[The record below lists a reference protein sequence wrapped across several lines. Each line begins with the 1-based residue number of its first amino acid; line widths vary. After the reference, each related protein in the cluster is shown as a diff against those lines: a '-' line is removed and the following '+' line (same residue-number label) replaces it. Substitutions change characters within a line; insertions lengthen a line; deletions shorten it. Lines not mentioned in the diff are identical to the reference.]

1 MPAKPTGSPPWIS
14 LAVVAALWL
23 ACATTRAADGDSSS
37 PNTPDKLPDNRGVM
51 QRLSNFTLDDA
62 VSGRSVMLFGFMG
75 KKAVVLVFLGVD
87 CPVGNLYASRLVEL
101 NKEYAPKGVVF
112 LGVNSNASEGK
123 EAIARY
129 AKEYGITF
137 PVLKDSGNGVAD
149 SALVERTCE
158 TLVLDGAA
166 RVRYRGAIDDQYIQ
180 GKSKDRPTHN
190 YVRDALDDLI
200 AGRPVKVASSPVAGC
215 LIERTTAKPV
225 LKAKPRIRGA
235 APEIARAIDEAE
247 AAHPIDPGKPTYSGR
262 VAAIIADK
270 CQSCHRPG
278 QVAPFALLTYDD
290 ARRKAA
296 MIKEVVDDR
305 RMPPWQADPRH
316 GVFQNDRGLSAS
328 DRSALL
334 AWVDQGAPLGDPAA
348 MPPPRTYP
356 DSWTIG
362 KPDVVFE
369 IPEPYYVPAQ
379 GVISYVH
386 FPVPTGWKEDHYIQ
400 AAEAVPGDR
409 SVVHHI
415 IVYTMDRTKKN
426 AAGRPELVHFCA
438 YAPGDLPTILPEGT
452 AKKIP
457 AGVDL
462 VFQIHYTP
470 NGKVRVDRSKVG
482 LILAKS
488 KPQREAFTVSIAN
501 TDFLIP
507 ARAGDVA
514 VASSF
519 VTPADVRLISFLP
532 HMHLRGKDF
541 KYTIT
546 RPGEKPFVA
555 LSVPAYDFAW
565 QSNYILKE
573 PLNLPKG
580 TRVDCLAHFDNS
592 PANPYN
598 PDPNQLVRWGEQTF
612 EEMMIGFLD
621 MDVPLGTPSFRGGEL
636 VSSRDKTTFTALAAV
651 RKLVGDKKGA
661 RNSTSAKTIPG
672 SARP

>member
-1 MPAKPTGSPPWIS
+1 MLAKPARLGLWVTSAIVSGALIGSG
-14 LAVVAALWL
+14 AAH
-23 ACATTRAADGDSSS
+23 AGEGDSPS
-37 PNTPDKLPDNRGVM
+37 PRLPDNRGLM
-51 QRLSNFTLDDA
+51 QRISNFTLDDA
-62 VSGRSVMLFGFMG
+62 VSGRSVTLFGFIG

-87 CPVGNLYASRLVEL
+87 CPVGNLYLPRLVEL
-101 NKEYAPKGVVF
+101 NKHYASKGVIF
-112 LGVNSNASEGK
+112 LGINSNASEDK
-123 EAIARY
+123 AAIAKH
-129 AKEYGITF
+129 AKEYGVSF
-137 PVLKDSGNGVAD
+137 PVLKDIGNGVAD

-200 AGRPVKVASSPVAGC
+200 ADRPVKTTSSPVAGC
-215 LIERTTAKPV
+215 LIERAAARPATV
-225 LKAKPRIRGA
+225 GKPRIRGA
-235 APEIARAIDEAE
+235 APEVARALDQAE
-247 AAHPIDPGKPTYSGR
+247 EAHPIDPGKPTYSGR
-262 VAAIIADK
+262 VAAILADK
-270 CQSCHRPG
+270 CQTCHRPG
-278 QVAPFALLTYDD
+278 QAAPFALLTYDD

-296 MIKEVVDDR
+296 VIREVVDER
-305 RMPPWQADPRH
+305 RMPPWHADPRH
-316 GVFQNDRGLSAS
+316 GEFQNDRGLQPS
-328 DRSALL
+328 DRAALL
-334 AWVDQGAPLGDPAA
+334 AWIDQGTPLGDAA
-348 MPPPRTYP
+348 KLPPPRTYP
-356 DSWTIG
+356 QSWTIG

-379 GVISYVH
+379 GVVAYVH
-386 FPVPTGWKEDHYIQ
+386 FPVPTGWKEDRYIQ

-415 IVYTMDRTKKN
+415 IVYTLDRTKKN
-426 AAGRPELVHFCA
+426 AAGRPEMVHFCA

-462 VFQIHYTP
+462 LFQVHYTP

-482 LILAKS
+482 FIFAKT
-488 KPQREAFTVSIAN
+488 KPTREAFTVPVGN

-519 VTPADVRLISFLP
+519 VLPTDVRLISFLP

-555 LSVPAYDFAW
+555 LSVPSYDFAW
-565 QSNYILKE
+565 QTNYILKH
-573 PLNLPKG
+573 PLELPKG

-592 PANPYN
+592 AANPYN

-612 EEMMIGFLD
+612 EEMMIGFIDL
-621 MDVPLGTPSFRGGEL
+621 DVPLGTAVFKGSEL
-636 VSSRDKTTFTALAAV
+636 VSSRDKATFTALSTV

-661 RNSTSAKTIPG
+661 RPSPSEKTTQR